1 MAYLENRIDTLM
13 EIKNLDT
20 ENKSANIYI
29 AGRYLFIRRPD
40 QEDGYYIELK
50 MIQFVSLPLI
60 FQE

>member
-1 MAYLENRIDTLM
+1 MK
-13 EIKNLDT
+13 IKNLDP